1 MTEEEWLTAIYT
13 AELLKFLKSQSSSRK
28 LRYFVVSCARNV
40 LPPLPDLDMIN
51 ALELAE
57 AFADGTGT
65 KHKLAQ
71 GRKTLRTRHAERV
84 RQWNPLYTDHV
95 RSVPAW
101 YTLIERIEGVV
112 ENAANS
118 CAWAASRFPIS
129 VDRKIVQQDFYSGL
143 KHQSDILQHE
153 MKHQINLIRDIFGNP
168 FRPINFDPEWRTST
182 AVALAQTMYDARNFH
197 AMPILADALQD
208 AGCED
213 AAILD
218 HCRDE
223 NNLHVRG
230 CWVVDLVLGKA

>member
-1 MTEEEWLTAIYT
+1 MTEEEWLSASYT
-13 AELLKFLKSQSSSRK
+13 TELLEFIKSQSRSRK

-40 LPPLPDLDMIN
+40 LPPLPDLDMTN

-65 KHKLAQ
+65 RHKLAQ
-71 GRKTLRTRHAERV
+71 GRKSLRTGHAERV
-84 RQWNPLYTDHV
+84 KEWNPLYTDHV

-101 YTLIERIEGVV
+101 YSLIERIEGVV
-112 ENAANS
+112 ENAASS
-118 CAWAASRFPIS
+118 CAWS
-129 VDRKIVQQDFYSGL
+129 VTRYMSIEKIVQHGFHSGL
-143 KHQSDILQHE
+143 KHQSDILRHE
-153 MKHQINLIRDIFGNP
+153 IKLQINLLRDIFGNP
-168 FRPINFDPEWRTST
+168 FRPVDFDPEWRTAT

-213 AAILD
+213 TAILD

-223 NNLHVRG
+223 NSPHVRG
-230 CWVVDLVLGKA
+230 CWVVDLVLNKS

>member
-1 MTEEEWLTAIYT
+1 MTEEEWLTASRT
-13 AELLKFLKSQSSSRK
+13 TELLKFIKSQASSRK

-51 ALELAE
+51 ALKLAE

-65 KHKLAQ
+65 KYKLAQ
-71 GRKTLRTRHAERV
+71 GRKALRARHAERFK
-84 RQWNPLYTDHV
+84 QWIPLYTDNV

-101 YTLIERIEGVV
+101 YGLIESIEKVF
-112 ENAANS
+112 ESAAFS
-118 CAWAASRFPIS
+118 CVWS
-129 VDRKIVQQDFYSGL
+129 VTRYMSIEKIVQQGFHSGL
-143 KHQSDILQHE
+143 KHQSDIIQHE
-153 MKHQINLIRDIFGNP
+153 MKHQINFIRDIFGNP
-168 FRPINFDPEWRTST
+168 FRTVDFDPEWQTDT

-223 NNLHVRG
+223 NGLHVRG
-230 CWVVDLVLGKA
+230 CWVVDLILRKA